1 MYTKKISQSIGKYI
15 LLCFSLLITFY
26 LISIYELSVTFFSG
40 KEVDNLFQLLVFKLF
55 NHFYTL
61 LFIFLI
67 VLPVYYFI
75 SLKKERLAIVITKV
89 IFVLLVLIEFS
100 LTKYSLTTLINLG
113 ADLLGYSLDD
123 IYLTVTSS
131 ESTSFI
137 YFIPFLIFPVL
148 FLVSTFFLRKSKYF
162 KYAGRVF
169 LTITFGILL
178 FKFAFSDFSDAKY
191 QNKTYFF
198 IADVIKYKVEKSQL
212 SSQKF
217 SGNKEYPLLK
227 PSNETN
233 DVLGSFFDIA
243 NQKPNIV
250 ILLVEGLGSEF
261 IGDRYYSGFAP
272 YLNSLTTESLFWENF
287 ISSTGRT
294 FGALPSLTGSLPFG
308 EKGFLE
314 IENTPA
320 HISVFSILQ
329 KNGYTTSF
337 FAGDQSSFDKKINYL
352 EYNHVNNII
361 DENKYDNSYP
371 KVTNGSTGFSWG
383 YSDNEILNKSLSEL
397 DEIKQPRFDLITT
410 QTMHEPFDF
419 PQKEKYLKKVD
430 SILNSPNKI
439 KATKKQIESYK
450 EIFASIIYAD
460 ESIKKFMESY
470 KKRPEYSNTIFFI
483 TGDHRLI
490 PIVQKDKLCR
500 FNVPFFIYS
509 PMLNKTQKMKS
520 VSSHFDFAPSLLAF
534 LSKNYNVKL
543 PKETAWL
550 GTGIDTTKRFVNNH
564 KIPLMRYKGSI
575 NDYLYKDYMLSD
587 GVLYKI
593 NDNLNTYKVNDENI
607 LDEITKSLKEFKN
620 LNAYVTNNDKIYP
633 KNDDVV
639 ISKRYKFSE
648 KEKKTLDSLL
658 AGIPLDK
665 AFNKARE
672 LAFDNQRIK
681 ARLICNYILSK
692 EPNYIDVLLLKGR
705 SLAWDAN
712 YEASEEIL
720 LDALKRSPYYDDVYL
735 ALLDV
740 YWWSSQNEKSNKI
753 VKLAIKNKIKNDNV
767 AFKMARAYVT
777 LNKNQKAI
785 KVMDSILKRQP
796 NNAEFIK
803 FKNSLQ

>member
-1 MYTKKISQSIGKYI
+1 M
-15 LLCFSLLITFY
+15 
-26 LISIYELSVTFFSG
+26 
-40 KEVDNLFQLLVFKLF
+40 
-55 NHFYTL
+55 
-61 LFIFLI
+61 
-67 VLPVYYFI
+67 
-75 SLKKERLAIVITKV
+75 
-89 IFVLLVLIEFS
+89 
-100 LTKYSLTTLINLG
+100 
-113 ADLLGYSLDD
+113 
-123 IYLTVTSS
+123 
-131 ESTSFI
+131 
-137 YFIPFLIFPVL
+137 
-148 FLVSTFFLRKSKYF
+148 STFFLRKSKYF
-162 KYAGRVF
+162 RYAGRVF
-169 LTITFGILL
+169 LTITFSILI
-178 FKFAFSDFSDAKY
+178 FKFAYSDFSEAQY
-191 QNKTYFF
+191 QNKMYFF
-198 IADVIKYKVEKSQL
+198 VADVIKLKVEKSQL

-217 SGNKEYPLLK
+217 SGTEEYPLLS
-227 PSNETN
+227 PSNKIN
-233 DVLGSFFDIA
+233 DVLGSFFDIG

-250 ILLVEGLGSEF
+250 VLLVEGLGSEF
-261 IGDRYYSGFAP
+261 VGDRYYSGFAP
-272 YLNSLTTESLFWENF
+272 YLNSLIPKSLFWENF
-287 ISSTGRT
+287 LSNSGRT

-314 IENTPA
+314 IENTPT

-337 FAGDQSSFDKKINYL
+337 FGGDQSSFDKKINYL
-352 EYNHVNNII
+352 EYNQLNNIV

-383 YSDNEILNKSLSEL
+383 YSDNEILKKTLREL
-397 DEIKQPRFDLITT
+397 DDIKQPRFDLITT

-419 PQKEKYLKKVD
+419 PQKERYLKKVD
-430 SILNSPNKI
+430 SVLNSPNKI

-450 EIFASIIYAD
+450 EIFASILYAD

-550 GTGIDTTKRFVNNH
+550 GTGIDTTKRFTNNH

-593 NDNLNTYKVNDENI
+593 NDNFNTYKVNDEKM
-607 LDEITKSLKEFKN
+607 LDEISKSLREFKN

-633 KNDDVV
+633 KNDDVLV
-639 ISKRYKFSE
+639 AKRYEFSE
-648 KEKKTLDSLL
+648 KEKKTLDSLV
-658 AGIPLDK
+658 AGITLDK
-665 AFNKARE
+665 AFYKARE
-672 LAFDNQRIK
+672 LAFNNKRVK

-692 EPNYIDVLLLKGR
+692 EPNYIDVILLKGR
-705 SLAWDAN
+705 SLAWDGN
-712 YEASEEIL
+712 YQASEEIL

-735 ALLDV
+735 ALLDM

-753 VKLAIKNKIKNDNV
+753 VELAIKNKIKNDNV

-777 LNKNQKAI
+777 LNKNEKAI

-796 NNAEFIK
+796 KNAAFIK
-803 FKNSLQ
+803 FKSSLQ

>member
-1 MYTKKISQSIGKYI
+1 
-15 LLCFSLLITFY
+15 
-26 LISIYELSVTFFSG
+26 
-40 KEVDNLFQLLVFKLF
+40 
-55 NHFYTL
+55 
-61 LFIFLI
+61 
-67 VLPVYYFI
+67 
-75 SLKKERLAIVITKV
+75 
-89 IFVLLVLIEFS
+89 
-100 LTKYSLTTLINLG
+100 
-113 ADLLGYSLDD
+113 
-123 IYLTVTSS
+123 
-131 ESTSFI
+131 
-137 YFIPFLIFPVL
+137 
-148 FLVSTFFLRKSKYF
+148 VSTFFLRKSKYF
-162 KYAGRVF
+162 RYAGRVF
-169 LTITFGILL
+169 LTITFSILI
-178 FKFAFSDFSDAKY
+178 FKFAYSDFSEAQY
-191 QNKTYFF
+191 QNKMYFF
-198 IADVIKYKVEKSQL
+198 VADVIKLKVEKSQL

-217 SGNKEYPLLK
+217 SGTEEYPLLS
-227 PSNETN
+227 PSNKIN
-233 DVLGSFFDIA
+233 DVLGSFFDIG

-250 ILLVEGLGSEF
+250 VLLVEGLGSEF
-261 IGDRYYSGFAP
+261 VGDRYYSGFAP
-272 YLNSLTTESLFWENF
+272 YLNSLIPKSLFWENF
-287 ISSTGRT
+287 LSNSGRT

-314 IENTPA
+314 IENTPT

-337 FAGDQSSFDKKINYL
+337 FGGDQSSFDKKINYL
-352 EYNHVNNII
+352 EYNQLNNIV

-383 YSDNEILNKSLSEL
+383 YSDNEILKKTLREL
-397 DEIKQPRFDLITT
+397 DDIKQPRFDLITT

-419 PQKEKYLKKVD
+419 PQKERYLKKVD
-430 SILNSPNKI
+430 SVLNSPNKI

-450 EIFASIIYAD
+450 EIFASILYAD

-550 GTGIDTTKRFVNNH
+550 GTGIDTTKRFTNNH

-593 NDNLNTYKVNDENI
+593 NDNFNTYKVNDEKM
-607 LDEITKSLKEFKN
+607 LDEISKSLREFKN

-633 KNDDVV
+633 KNDDVLV
-639 ISKRYKFSE
+639 AKRYEFSE
-648 KEKKTLDSLL
+648 KEKKTLDSLV
-658 AGIPLDK
+658 AGITLDK
-665 AFNKARE
+665 AFYKARE
-672 LAFDNQRIK
+672 LAFNNKRVK

-692 EPNYIDVLLLKGR
+692 EPNYIDVILLKGR
-705 SLAWDAN
+705 SLAWDGN
-712 YEASEEIL
+712 YQASEEIL

-735 ALLDV
+735 ALLDM

-753 VKLAIKNKIKNDNV
+753 VELAIKNKIKNDNV

-777 LNKNQKAI
+777 LNKNEKAI

-796 NNAEFIK
+796 KNAAFIK
-803 FKNSLQ
+803 FKSSLQ